1 MLKKT
6 KIICTQGPA
15 TDPEGIV
22 DALIENGMNCARFN
36 FSHGTHEEHLV
47 RINKVRAAAE
57 RSGKVISLILD
68 TKGPEMR
75 LGEFADGKVQ
85 LEKGQQFTLTYEDTP
100 GDATHVSVNH
110 KNLYNEVKAGDT
122 LYSIAKRSE
131 ITVDELRRL
140 NSLDSSAVL
149 KIGQNLK
156 VPAQST
162 AAAQS
167 GSAVQNAGS
176 SSSGLALSVPDTSSS
191 ARDNLSL
198 IGSDKDPRAYS
209 KKNGDTSLVW
219 PVKASE
225 VVYVAG
231 KISGVALTGAKN
243 EHVTAIRSG
252 TVMFSGIYR
261 GFGQVVFVQSA
272 NGLIYVYTGL
282 DTLAVTKGQK
292 VNYGQQLG
300 IIGSD
305 PISGKNLINLM
316 VFKNGSPMDPA
327 KAPRG

>member
-1 MLKKT
+1 MKPIRAVFALLFCLCALPLFSQN
-6 KIICTQGPA
+6 ISH
-15 TDPEGIV
+15 IV
-22 DALIENGMNCARFN
+22 
-36 FSHGTHEEHLV
+36 
-47 RINKVRAAAE
+47 
-57 RSGKVISLILD
+57 
-68 TKGPEMR
+68 
-75 LGEFADGKVQ
+75 
-85 LEKGQQFTLTYEDTP
+85 EKGDTLYSLSKKYGVSVDDLRSANAISGSDLYAGQKLIIPVKKNDKRVTYESYT
-100 GDATHVSVNH
+100 
-110 KNLYNEVKAGDT
+110 VKAGDT

-156 VPAQST
+156 VPAQSGAT
-162 AAAQS
+162 AQS
-167 GSAVQNAGS
+167 GSAAQNAGS

-191 ARDNLSL
+191 APDNLSL

-305 PISGKNLINLM
+305 PISGKSLINLM

>member
-1 MLKKT
+1 MNMKL
-6 KIICTQGPA
+6 IRAVSALLFCLCAFSLFSQNISH
-15 TDPEGIV
+15 IV
-22 DALIENGMNCARFN
+22 
-36 FSHGTHEEHLV
+36 
-47 RINKVRAAAE
+47 
-57 RSGKVISLILD
+57 
-68 TKGPEMR
+68 
-75 LGEFADGKVQ
+75 
-85 LEKGQQFTLTYEDTP
+85 EKGDTLYSLSKKYGVSVDELRSANAISGSDLYAGQKLIIPAKKNDKRVTYESYT
-100 GDATHVSVNH
+100 
-110 KNLYNEVKAGDT
+110 VKAGDT

-156 VPAQST
+156 VPAQTATEST
-162 AAAQS
+162 APA
-167 GSAVQNAGS
+167 QNAEA

-191 ARDNLSL
+191 ARNNLSL

>member
-1 MLKKT
+1 MNMKL
-6 KIICTQGPA
+6 IRAGAALLFCLCAFSLFSQNISH
-15 TDPEGIV
+15 IV
-22 DALIENGMNCARFN
+22 
-36 FSHGTHEEHLV
+36 
-47 RINKVRAAAE
+47 
-57 RSGKVISLILD
+57 
-68 TKGPEMR
+68 
-75 LGEFADGKVQ
+75 
-85 LEKGQQFTLTYEDTP
+85 EKGDTLYSLSKKYGVSVDELRSANAISGSDLYAGQKLIIPAKKADKRVTYESYT
-100 GDATHVSVNH
+100 
-110 KNLYNEVKAGDT
+110 VKAGDT

-156 VPAQST
+156 VPAQTATEST
-162 AAAQS
+162 APA
-167 GSAVQNAGS
+167 QNAGA

-191 ARDNLSL
+191 ARNNLSL

-300 IIGSD
+300 VIGSD

>member
-1 MLKKT
+1 MKL
-6 KIICTQGPA
+6 IRAGAALLFCLCAFSLFSQNISH
-15 TDPEGIV
+15 IV
-22 DALIENGMNCARFN
+22 
-36 FSHGTHEEHLV
+36 
-47 RINKVRAAAE
+47 
-57 RSGKVISLILD
+57 
-68 TKGPEMR
+68 
-75 LGEFADGKVQ
+75 
-85 LEKGQQFTLTYEDTP
+85 EKGDTLYSLSKKYGVSVDELRSANAISGSDLYAGQKLIIPAKKADKRVTYESYT
-100 GDATHVSVNH
+100 
-110 KNLYNEVKAGDT
+110 VKAGDT

-156 VPAQST
+156 VPAQTPTEST
-162 AAAQS
+162 APA
-167 GSAVQNAGS
+167 QNAGA

-191 ARDNLSL
+191 ARNNLSL

>member
-1 MLKKT
+1 MNMKLIRAVSALLFCLCALPLFSQNISHIVEKGDTLYSLSKKYGVSVDDLRSANAISGSDLYAGQKLIIPAKKT
-6 KIICTQGPA
+6 DKR
-15 TDPEGIV
+15 V
-22 DALIENGMNCARFN
+22 
-36 FSHGTHEEHLV
+36 
-47 RINKVRAAAE
+47 
-57 RSGKVISLILD
+57 
-68 TKGPEMR
+68 
-75 LGEFADGKVQ
+75 
-85 LEKGQQFTLTYEDTP
+85 TYESYT
-100 GDATHVSVNH
+100 
-110 KNLYNEVKAGDT
+110 VKAGDT

-156 VPAQST
+156 VPAQT
-162 AAAQS
+162 ATAQS
-167 GSAVQNAGS
+167 GSAAQNAGS

>member
-1 MLKKT
+1 MKL
-6 KIICTQGPA
+6 IRAVSALLFCLCALPLFSQNISH
-15 TDPEGIV
+15 IV
-22 DALIENGMNCARFN
+22 
-36 FSHGTHEEHLV
+36 
-47 RINKVRAAAE
+47 
-57 RSGKVISLILD
+57 
-68 TKGPEMR
+68 
-75 LGEFADGKVQ
+75 
-85 LEKGQQFTLTYEDTP
+85 EKGDTLYSLSKKYGVSVDDLRSANAISGSDLYAGQKLIIPAKKNDKRVTYESYT
-100 GDATHVSVNH
+100 
-110 KNLYNEVKAGDT
+110 VKAGDT

-156 VPAQST
+156 VPAQSGAAAQST
-162 AAAQS
+162 AAAQNT
-167 GSAVQNAGS
+167 GA

-305 PISGKNLINLM
+305 PISGKSLINLM

>member
-1 MLKKT
+1 MNMKL
-6 KIICTQGPA
+6 IRAGAALLFCLCALPLFSQNISH
-15 TDPEGIV
+15 IV
-22 DALIENGMNCARFN
+22 
-36 FSHGTHEEHLV
+36 
-47 RINKVRAAAE
+47 
-57 RSGKVISLILD
+57 
-68 TKGPEMR
+68 
-75 LGEFADGKVQ
+75 
-85 LEKGQQFTLTYEDTP
+85 EKGDTLYSLSKKYGVSVDDLRSANAISGSDLYAGQKLIIPAKKNNKRVTYESYT
-100 GDATHVSVNH
+100 
-110 KNLYNEVKAGDT
+110 VKAGDT

-156 VPAQST
+156 VPAQT
-162 AAAQS
+162 ATES
-167 GSAVQNAGS
+167 SAPTQNAGA

-191 ARDNLSL
+191 ARNNLSL

-300 IIGSD
+300 VIGSD

>member
-1 MLKKT
+1 MNMKL
-6 KIICTQGPA
+6 IRAVSALLFCLCALPLFSQNISH
-15 TDPEGIV
+15 IV
-22 DALIENGMNCARFN
+22 
-36 FSHGTHEEHLV
+36 
-47 RINKVRAAAE
+47 
-57 RSGKVISLILD
+57 
-68 TKGPEMR
+68 
-75 LGEFADGKVQ
+75 
-85 LEKGQQFTLTYEDTP
+85 EKGDTLYSLSKKYGVSVDDLRSANAISGSDLYAGQKLIIPAKKNDKRVTYESYT
-100 GDATHVSVNH
+100 
-110 KNLYNEVKAGDT
+110 VKAGDT

-156 VPAQST
+156 VPAQTPTQSG

-167 GSAVQNAGS
+167 GSAAQNAGA

-282 DTLAVTKGQK
+282 DTLSVTKGQK

>member
-1 MLKKT
+1 MKL
-6 KIICTQGPA
+6 IRAVAALLFCLCAFSLFSQNISH
-15 TDPEGIV
+15 IV
-22 DALIENGMNCARFN
+22 
-36 FSHGTHEEHLV
+36 
-47 RINKVRAAAE
+47 
-57 RSGKVISLILD
+57 
-68 TKGPEMR
+68 
-75 LGEFADGKVQ
+75 
-85 LEKGQQFTLTYEDTP
+85 EKGDTLYSLSKKYGVSVDELRSANAISGSDLYAGQKLIIPAKKNDKRVTYESYT
-100 GDATHVSVNH
+100 
-110 KNLYNEVKAGDT
+110 VKAGDT

-156 VPAQST
+156 VPAQSG

-198 IGSDKDPRAYS
+198 IGSDKDPRTYS

-300 IIGSD
+300 VIGSD

>member
-1 MLKKT
+1 MNMKL
-6 KIICTQGPA
+6 IRAVSALLFCLCALPLFSQNISH
-15 TDPEGIV
+15 IV
-22 DALIENGMNCARFN
+22 
-36 FSHGTHEEHLV
+36 
-47 RINKVRAAAE
+47 
-57 RSGKVISLILD
+57 
-68 TKGPEMR
+68 
-75 LGEFADGKVQ
+75 
-85 LEKGQQFTLTYEDTP
+85 EKGDTLYSLSKKYGVSVDDLRSANAISGSDLYAGQKLIIPAKKNDKRVTYESYT
-100 GDATHVSVNH
+100 
-110 KNLYNEVKAGDT
+110 VKAGDT

-156 VPAQST
+156 VPAQ
-162 AAAQS
+162 AAPAQS
-167 GSAVQNAGS
+167 GSAAQNAGA

-305 PISGKNLINLM
+305 PISGKSLINLM

>member
-1 MLKKT
+1 MNMKL
-6 KIICTQGPA
+6 IRAVSALLFCLCALPLFSQNISH
-15 TDPEGIV
+15 IV
-22 DALIENGMNCARFN
+22 
-36 FSHGTHEEHLV
+36 
-47 RINKVRAAAE
+47 
-57 RSGKVISLILD
+57 
-68 TKGPEMR
+68 
-75 LGEFADGKVQ
+75 
-85 LEKGQQFTLTYEDTP
+85 EKGDTLYSLSKKYGVSVDDLRSANAISGSDLYAGQKLIIPAKKNDKRVTYESYT
-100 GDATHVSVNH
+100 
-110 KNLYNEVKAGDT
+110 VKAGDT

-156 VPAQST
+156 VPAQSG

-272 NGLIYVYTGL
+272 NGLIYVYTCL
-282 DTLAVTKGQK
+282 LYT
-292 VNYGQQLG
+292 
-300 IIGSD
+300 
-305 PISGKNLINLM
+305 
-316 VFKNGSPMDPA
+316 SPS
-327 KAPRG
+327 PRDA

>member
-1 MLKKT
+1 MNMKPIRAVFALLFCLCALPLFSQN
-6 KIICTQGPA
+6 ISH
-15 TDPEGIV
+15 IV
-22 DALIENGMNCARFN
+22 
-36 FSHGTHEEHLV
+36 
-47 RINKVRAAAE
+47 
-57 RSGKVISLILD
+57 
-68 TKGPEMR
+68 
-75 LGEFADGKVQ
+75 
-85 LEKGQQFTLTYEDTP
+85 EKGDTLYSLSKKYGVSVDDLRSANAISGSDLYAGQKLIIPAKKNDKRVTYESYT
-100 GDATHVSVNH
+100 
-110 KNLYNEVKAGDT
+110 VKAGDT

-156 VPAQST
+156 VPAQSGAT
-162 AAAQS
+162 AQS
-167 GSAVQNAGS
+167 GSAAQNAGS

-305 PISGKNLINLM
+305 PISGKSLINLM

>member
-1 MLKKT
+1 MKL
-6 KIICTQGPA
+6 IRAVSALLFCLCALPLFSQNISH
-15 TDPEGIV
+15 IV
-22 DALIENGMNCARFN
+22 
-36 FSHGTHEEHLV
+36 
-47 RINKVRAAAE
+47 
-57 RSGKVISLILD
+57 
-68 TKGPEMR
+68 
-75 LGEFADGKVQ
+75 
-85 LEKGQQFTLTYEDTP
+85 EKGDTLYSLSKKYGVSVDDLRSANAISGSDLYAGQKLIIPAKKNDKRVTYESYT
-100 GDATHVSVNH
+100 
-110 KNLYNEVKAGDT
+110 VKAGDT

-156 VPAQST
+156 VPAQSG

-167 GSAVQNAGS
+167 GSAVQNAGA

-305 PISGKNLINLM
+305 PISGKSLINLM

>member
-1 MLKKT
+1 MKPIRAVFALLFCLCALPLFSQN
-6 KIICTQGPA
+6 ISH
-15 TDPEGIV
+15 IV
-22 DALIENGMNCARFN
+22 
-36 FSHGTHEEHLV
+36 
-47 RINKVRAAAE
+47 
-57 RSGKVISLILD
+57 
-68 TKGPEMR
+68 
-75 LGEFADGKVQ
+75 
-85 LEKGQQFTLTYEDTP
+85 EKGDTLYSLSKKYGVSVDDLRSANAISGSDLYAGQKLIIPAKKNDKRVTYESYT
-100 GDATHVSVNH
+100 
-110 KNLYNEVKAGDT
+110 VKAGDT

-156 VPAQST
+156 VPAQSGAT
-162 AAAQS
+162 AQS
-167 GSAVQNAGS
+167 GSAAQNAGS
-176 SSSGLALSVPDTSSS
+176 SSSGLALSVPDTSPS

-305 PISGKNLINLM
+305 PISGKSLINLM

>member
-1 MLKKT
+1 MNMKLMRAVSALLFCLCALPLFSQN
-6 KIICTQGPA
+6 ISH
-15 TDPEGIV
+15 IV
-22 DALIENGMNCARFN
+22 
-36 FSHGTHEEHLV
+36 
-47 RINKVRAAAE
+47 
-57 RSGKVISLILD
+57 
-68 TKGPEMR
+68 
-75 LGEFADGKVQ
+75 
-85 LEKGQQFTLTYEDTP
+85 EKGDTLYSLSKKYGVSVDELRSANAISGSDLYAGQKLIIPAKKNDKRVTYESYT
-100 GDATHVSVNH
+100 
-110 KNLYNEVKAGDT
+110 VKAGDT

-131 ITVDELRRL
+131 ITIDELRRL

-156 VPAQST
+156 VPAQSG

-167 GSAVQNAGS
+167 GSAAQNDGA

-198 IGSDKDPRAYS
+198 IGSDKDPRAYC

-305 PISGKNLINLM
+305 PISGKSLINLM

>member
-1 MLKKT
+1 MNMKL
-6 KIICTQGPA
+6 IRAVSALLFCLCALPLFSQNISH
-15 TDPEGIV
+15 IV
-22 DALIENGMNCARFN
+22 
-36 FSHGTHEEHLV
+36 
-47 RINKVRAAAE
+47 
-57 RSGKVISLILD
+57 
-68 TKGPEMR
+68 
-75 LGEFADGKVQ
+75 
-85 LEKGQQFTLTYEDTP
+85 EKGDTLYSLSKKYGVSVDDLRSANAISGSDLYAGQKLIIPAKKNDKRVTYESYT
-100 GDATHVSVNH
+100 
-110 KNLYNEVKAGDT
+110 VKAGDT

-140 NSLDSSAVL
+140 NSLDASAVL

-156 VPAQST
+156 VPAQSG

-305 PISGKNLINLM
+305 PISGKSLINLM

>member
-1 MLKKT
+1 MKL
-6 KIICTQGPA
+6 IRAVSALLFCLCALPLFSQNISH
-15 TDPEGIV
+15 IV
-22 DALIENGMNCARFN
+22 
-36 FSHGTHEEHLV
+36 
-47 RINKVRAAAE
+47 
-57 RSGKVISLILD
+57 
-68 TKGPEMR
+68 
-75 LGEFADGKVQ
+75 
-85 LEKGQQFTLTYEDTP
+85 EKGDTLYSLSKKYGVSVDELRSANAISGSDLYAGQKLIIPAKKNDKRVTYESYT
-100 GDATHVSVNH
+100 
-110 KNLYNEVKAGDT
+110 VKAGDT

-156 VPAQST
+156 VPAQSG

-167 GSAVQNAGS
+167 GSAVQNAGA

-305 PISGKNLINLM
+305 PISGKSLINLM

>member
-1 MLKKT
+1 MKL
-6 KIICTQGPA
+6 IRAVSALLFCLCALPLFPQNISH
-15 TDPEGIV
+15 IV
-22 DALIENGMNCARFN
+22 
-36 FSHGTHEEHLV
+36 
-47 RINKVRAAAE
+47 
-57 RSGKVISLILD
+57 
-68 TKGPEMR
+68 
-75 LGEFADGKVQ
+75 
-85 LEKGQQFTLTYEDTP
+85 EKGDTLYSLSKKYGVSVDDLRSANAISGSDLYAGQKLIIPAKKADKRVTYESYT
-100 GDATHVSVNH
+100 
-110 KNLYNEVKAGDT
+110 VKAGDT

-140 NSLDSSAVL
+140 NLLDSSAVL

-156 VPAQST
+156 VPAQSG
-162 AAAQS
+162 AAVQS
-167 GSAVQNAGS
+167 DSAAQNAGA
-176 SSSGLALSVPDTSSS
+176 SSSGIALSVPDTSSS

>member
-1 MLKKT
+1 MNMKPIRAVFALLFCLCALPLFSQN
-6 KIICTQGPA
+6 ISH
-15 TDPEGIV
+15 IV
-22 DALIENGMNCARFN
+22 EKGDALYSLSKKYGV
-36 FSHGTHEEHLV
+36 SVDDL
-47 RINKVRAAAE
+47 
-57 RSGKVISLILD
+57 RSANAISGSDLYAGQKLIIPAKKND
-68 TKGPEMR
+68 KR
-75 LGEFADGKVQ
+75 V
-85 LEKGQQFTLTYEDTP
+85 TYESYT
-100 GDATHVSVNH
+100 
-110 KNLYNEVKAGDT
+110 VKAGDT

-156 VPAQST
+156 VPAQSGAT
-162 AAAQS
+162 AQS
-167 GSAVQNAGS
+167 GSAAQNAGS

-231 KISGVALTGAKN
+231 RISGVALTGAKN

-305 PISGKNLINLM
+305 PISGKSLINVM

>member
-1 MLKKT
+1 MNMKL
-6 KIICTQGPA
+6 IRAVAALLFCLCAFSLFSQNISH
-15 TDPEGIV
+15 IV
-22 DALIENGMNCARFN
+22 
-36 FSHGTHEEHLV
+36 
-47 RINKVRAAAE
+47 
-57 RSGKVISLILD
+57 
-68 TKGPEMR
+68 
-75 LGEFADGKVQ
+75 
-85 LEKGQQFTLTYEDTP
+85 EKGDTLYSLSKKYGVSVDELRSANAISGSDLYAGQKLIIPAKKADKRVTYESYT
-100 GDATHVSVNH
+100 
-110 KNLYNEVKAGDT
+110 VKAGDT

-156 VPAQST
+156 VPAQTATEST
-162 AAAQS
+162 APA
-167 GSAVQNAGS
+167 QNAEA
-176 SSSGLALSVPDTSSS
+176 SSSGLALSVLDTSSS
-191 ARDNLSL
+191 ARNNLSL

>member
-1 MLKKT
+1 MNMKL
-6 KIICTQGPA
+6 IRAVSALLFCLCALPLFSQNISH
-15 TDPEGIV
+15 IV
-22 DALIENGMNCARFN
+22 
-36 FSHGTHEEHLV
+36 
-47 RINKVRAAAE
+47 
-57 RSGKVISLILD
+57 
-68 TKGPEMR
+68 
-75 LGEFADGKVQ
+75 
-85 LEKGQQFTLTYEDTP
+85 EKGDTLYSLSKKYGVSVDELRSANAISGSDLYAGQKLIIPAKKADKRVTYESYT
-100 GDATHVSVNH
+100 
-110 KNLYNEVKAGDT
+110 VKAGDT

-156 VPAQST
+156 VPAQTATEST
-162 AAAQS
+162 APA
-167 GSAVQNAGS
+167 QNAEA

-191 ARDNLSL
+191 ARNNLSL

>member
-1 MLKKT
+1 MKL
-6 KIICTQGPA
+6 IRAVSALLFCLCALPLFSQNISH
-15 TDPEGIV
+15 IV
-22 DALIENGMNCARFN
+22 
-36 FSHGTHEEHLV
+36 
-47 RINKVRAAAE
+47 
-57 RSGKVISLILD
+57 
-68 TKGPEMR
+68 
-75 LGEFADGKVQ
+75 
-85 LEKGQQFTLTYEDTP
+85 EKGDTLYSLSKKYGVSVDELRSANAISGSDLYAGQKLIIPAKKNDKRVTYESYT
-100 GDATHVSVNH
+100 
-110 KNLYNEVKAGDT
+110 VKAGDT

-156 VPAQST
+156 VPAQSGAAAQST
-162 AAAQS
+162 AAAQ
-167 GSAVQNAGS
+167 NAGA

-305 PISGKNLINLM
+305 PISGKSLINLM

>member
-1 MLKKT
+1 MKL
-6 KIICTQGPA
+6 IRAVSALLFCLCALPLFSQNISH
-15 TDPEGIV
+15 IV
-22 DALIENGMNCARFN
+22 
-36 FSHGTHEEHLV
+36 
-47 RINKVRAAAE
+47 
-57 RSGKVISLILD
+57 
-68 TKGPEMR
+68 
-75 LGEFADGKVQ
+75 
-85 LEKGQQFTLTYEDTP
+85 EKGDTLYSLSKKYGVSVDDLRSANAISGSDLYAGQKLIIPAKKNDKRVTYESYT
-100 GDATHVSVNH
+100 
-110 KNLYNEVKAGDT
+110 VKAGDT

-167 GSAVQNAGS
+167 GSAVQNAGA

-305 PISGKNLINLM
+305 PISGKSLINLM

>member
-1 MLKKT
+1 MKL
-6 KIICTQGPA
+6 IRAVSALLFCLCALPLFSQNISH
-15 TDPEGIV
+15 IV
-22 DALIENGMNCARFN
+22 
-36 FSHGTHEEHLV
+36 
-47 RINKVRAAAE
+47 
-57 RSGKVISLILD
+57 
-68 TKGPEMR
+68 
-75 LGEFADGKVQ
+75 
-85 LEKGQQFTLTYEDTP
+85 EKGDTLYSLSKKYGVSVDDLRSANAISGSDLYAGQKLIIPAKKADKRVTYESYT
-100 GDATHVSVNH
+100 
-110 KNLYNEVKAGDT
+110 VKAGDT

-156 VPAQST
+156 VPAQSG

-167 GSAVQNAGS
+167 GLAVQNAGS

-198 IGSDKDPRAYS
+198 IGPDKDPRAYS

-300 IIGSD
+300 VIGSD

>member
-1 MLKKT
+1 MNMKL
-6 KIICTQGPA
+6 IRAVSALLFCLCALPLFSQNISH
-15 TDPEGIV
+15 IV
-22 DALIENGMNCARFN
+22 
-36 FSHGTHEEHLV
+36 
-47 RINKVRAAAE
+47 
-57 RSGKVISLILD
+57 
-68 TKGPEMR
+68 
-75 LGEFADGKVQ
+75 
-85 LEKGQQFTLTYEDTP
+85 EKGDTLYSLSKKYGVSVDDLRSANAISGSDLYAGQKLIIPAKKNDKRVTYESYT
-100 GDATHVSVNH
+100 
-110 KNLYNEVKAGDT
+110 VKAGDT

-140 NSLDSSAVL
+140 NSLDSLAVL

-156 VPAQST
+156 VPAQSG

-167 GSAVQNAGS
+167 GSAVQNAGA

-300 IIGSD
+300 VIGSD

>member
-1 MLKKT
+1 MNMKLIRAVSALLFCLCALPLFSQNISHIVEKGDTLYSLSKKY
-6 KIICTQGPA
+6 GVS
-15 TDPEGIV
+15 V
-22 DALIENGMNCARFN
+22 DAL
-36 FSHGTHEEHLV
+36 
-47 RINKVRAAAE
+47 
-57 RSGKVISLILD
+57 RSANAISGSDLYAGQKLIIPAKKND
-68 TKGPEMR
+68 KR
-75 LGEFADGKVQ
+75 V
-85 LEKGQQFTLTYEDTP
+85 TYESYT
-100 GDATHVSVNH
+100 
-110 KNLYNEVKAGDT
+110 VKAGDT

-156 VPAQST
+156 VPAQSGAT
-162 AAAQS
+162 AQS
-167 GSAVQNAGS
+167 GSAAQNAGA

-305 PISGKNLINLM
+305 PISGKSLINLM

>member
-1 MLKKT
+1 MNMKL
-6 KIICTQGPA
+6 IRAVSALLFCLCALPLFSQNISH
-15 TDPEGIV
+15 IV
-22 DALIENGMNCARFN
+22 
-36 FSHGTHEEHLV
+36 
-47 RINKVRAAAE
+47 
-57 RSGKVISLILD
+57 
-68 TKGPEMR
+68 
-75 LGEFADGKVQ
+75 
-85 LEKGQQFTLTYEDTP
+85 EKGDTLYSLSKKYGVSVDDLRSANAISGSDLYAGQKLIIPTKKNDKRVTYESYT
-100 GDATHVSVNH
+100 
-110 KNLYNEVKAGDT
+110 VKAGDT

-156 VPAQST
+156 VPAQSG

-167 GSAVQNAGS
+167 GSAVQNAGA

-305 PISGKNLINLM
+305 PISGKSLINLM

>member
-1 MLKKT
+1 MNMKL
-6 KIICTQGPA
+6 IRAGAALLFCLCAFSLFSQNISH
-15 TDPEGIV
+15 IV
-22 DALIENGMNCARFN
+22 
-36 FSHGTHEEHLV
+36 
-47 RINKVRAAAE
+47 
-57 RSGKVISLILD
+57 
-68 TKGPEMR
+68 
-75 LGEFADGKVQ
+75 
-85 LEKGQQFTLTYEDTP
+85 EKGDTLYSLSKKYGVSVDELRSANAISGSDLYAGQKLIIPAKKADKRVTYESYT
-100 GDATHVSVNH
+100 
-110 KNLYNEVKAGDT
+110 VKAGDT

-156 VPAQST
+156 VPAQTATEST
-162 AAAQS
+162 APA
-167 GSAVQNAGS
+167 QNAEA

-191 ARDNLSL
+191 ARNNLSL

>member
-1 MLKKT
+1 MKPIRAVFALLFCLCALPLFSQN
-6 KIICTQGPA
+6 ISH
-15 TDPEGIV
+15 IV
-22 DALIENGMNCARFN
+22 
-36 FSHGTHEEHLV
+36 
-47 RINKVRAAAE
+47 
-57 RSGKVISLILD
+57 
-68 TKGPEMR
+68 
-75 LGEFADGKVQ
+75 
-85 LEKGQQFTLTYEDTP
+85 EKGDTLYSLSKKYGVSVDDLRSANAISGSDLYAGQKLIIPAKKNDKRVTYESYT
-100 GDATHVSVNH
+100 
-110 KNLYNEVKAGDT
+110 VKAGDT

-156 VPAQST
+156 VPAQSGAT
-162 AAAQS
+162 AQS
-167 GSAVQNAGS
+167 GSAAQNAGS

-305 PISGKNLINLM
+305 PISGKSLINLM